1 MASPTFLAQ
10 QSLDAQL
17 NYISSTTTKV
27 ALLKTYARTDNYA
40 TVEANILAEAD
51 TTGLFGSII
60 NDETGTGDAAAPS
73 RRLPVNS
80 VELDAAINGG
90 NSGGSDMALALL
102 SATAVLAVTDES
114 SDRGVIDGDII
125 TTFAWYVQASQPGLV

>member
-1 MASPTFLAQ
+1 MAAPTFIAATA
-10 QSLDAQL
+10 LDAQL
-17 NYISSTTTKV
+17 TNITGLTTKI

-51 TTGLFGSII
+51 TTGLFGTIV
-60 NDETGTGDAAAPS
+60 NDETGNGDAAAPN
-73 RRLPVNS
+73 RRLPVNA
-80 VELDAAINGG
+80 VELDQAINGG
-90 NSGGSDMALALL
+90 NAGGSDMAMALL

-114 SDRGVIDGDII
+114 SDRPVIDGDVI